1 METLLGVARMVG
13 PRRIVGGTRV
23 VGMVEIVGT
32 ARILKWTGSY
42 FEVWGLECVRTG
54 SVSPT

>member
-1 METLLGVARMVG
+1 MVG